1 MLINKLQKVKICS
14 MNTHWR
20 WTATYATV
28 FYQHYKIIEDWSF
41 CNGTGQNRSLWPL
54 LVRGSWEQVN
64 FNLDGIRTTWHSNHS
79 YYWYEIVR
87 YLRPVSYMMM
97 EYQRIRCWI
106 RNLDNAIFQ
115 PPKLKM
121 VKVLKIVR
129 VKPLELDVYLYDK
142 GFFGGEVQSA
152 LVSLST

>member
-1 MLINKLQKVKICS
+1 
-14 MNTHWR
+14 
-20 WTATYATV
+20 
-28 FYQHYKIIEDWSF
+28 
-41 CNGTGQNRSLWPL
+41 
-54 LVRGSWEQVN
+54 
-64 FNLDGIRTTWHSNHS
+64 
-79 YYWYEIVR
+79 
-87 YLRPVSYMMM
+87 MMM

-115 PPKLKM
+115 PSKLKM